1 MTQTIAQ
8 QIKWDFKTNGSLE
21 ILDKNS
27 NLIYFE
33 NSKGGWDRHEY
44 NSEEKLIYYE
54 NSDGYWAKYEYA
66 SKGKIIYR
74 EDSDGFWVKQ
84 EFDSEGKLIYY
95 ESSRGVIKDK
105 RPKPC
110 EGKIVEIGGEK
121 FKLVKV

>member
-1 MTQTIAQ
+1 MKTVAQ
-8 QIKWDFKTNGSLE
+8 QIKWDFEANGSLE

-33 NSKGGWDRHEY
+33 NAGGWDRHEY

-54 NSDGYWAKYEYA
+54 NSDGYWVKYEYD
-66 SKGKIIYR
+66 SKGNQIYYENSNGKII
-74 EDSDGFWVKQ
+74 DH
-84 EFDSEGKLIYY
+84 
-95 ESSRGVIKDK
+95 

-110 EGKIVEIGGEK
+110 ENKIVEIDGEK